1 MIIYDVYGSFPEDN
15 EEYFANCSISDVY
28 TTLIDLSGFHRANK
42 KKITTLIAWLP
53 NIARINAGN
62 EDVEVIF
69 TNGES
74 VEVEN
79 VGIVRDLCDKLLDY
93 TIRKLETFTYSK
105 DSRNKETQEA
115 GKKCNLDITRCLTI
129 ATSHITEETDAK
141 LCEPNWC
148 GTMGLSVYD
157 KEDYGYW
164 IWCDID
170 IETIARLPEDLRACI
185 KLAKENNCDWLCLDC
200 DGCEVDGLPTYVW

>member
-1 MIIYDVYGSFPEDN
+1 MIIYEDFSSNPNMVKKYAVERDVQEVTDALFYVVNNSGLDD
-15 EEYFANCSISDVY
+15 EEKAKANNLLALVPSIESLEIGL
-28 TTLIDLSGFHRANK
+28 TFIRAK
-42 KKITTLIAWLP
+42 L
-53 NIARINAGN
+53 
-62 EDVEVIF
+62 
-69 TNGES
+69 TNGEF
-74 VEVEN
+74 VN
-79 VGIVRDLCDKLLDY
+79 VWSPANLSISLMK
-93 TIRKLETFTYSK
+93 KLETFTYSK
-105 DSRNKETQEA
+105 GSRNKETQGA

-170 IETIARLPEDLRACI
+170 TETIARLPEDLRACI